1 MSPYQ
6 VSIHLVTQFL
16 YAENGDDDSS
26 QEEHIEKPKP
36 VEVLLELDIS
46 ISVKVFKFYLV
57 TQSL

>member
-6 VSIHLVTQFL
+6 VSLHLVTQFL

-36 VEVLLELDIS
+36 VEVLLELHLF
-46 ISVKVFKFYLV
+46 KVFDFCLV
-57 TQSL
+57 TQCL